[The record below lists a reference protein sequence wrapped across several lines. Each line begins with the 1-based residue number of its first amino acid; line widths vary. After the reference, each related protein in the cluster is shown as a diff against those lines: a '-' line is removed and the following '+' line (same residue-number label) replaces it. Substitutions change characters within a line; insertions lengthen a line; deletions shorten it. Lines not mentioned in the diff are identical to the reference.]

1 MPIFNNHFS
10 GIINKILNS
19 GTKYFSLLL
28 VVFSFLFLPKVNAQ
42 DVLISWDFSAYV
54 GNETIGTATT
64 VSSYIS
70 DISPSGKIQ
79 RGLGLTASNNANR
92 FNGKKWGLSD
102 LATAITD
109 EDYME
114 WTIEPELGYK
124 ITITSLEFNYQKSS
138 TGPSLL
144 TIRSSSDG
152 YASDLDT
159 KILTANTNNSLI
171 ATISGVTNVTSP
183 LSFRLYGYGA
193 SSSVGSGGFEGP
205 GDDIIIYGTVS
216 ELRDIDSEVNA
227 PGTQVPGAS
236 ISSTSNTI
244 ASASDVFKFAISD
257 QGIADL
263 MATKVT
269 TFRLTPSTS
278 NTADWTDHIQGVT
291 LNNGSP
297 ITIGSVDIND
307 TYIDIPIISG
317 NLDIGNNSSLEVT
330 LAVFLN
336 TTTLVDGA
344 ILSFLIDAS
353 NHGFTA
359 DVSGSQFANTF
370 SGGNILSNDFYIDV
384 QASQMQFVQ
393 QPSDVMI
400 NGIMTPSVTVSFAD
414 NNGNIDVDYA
424 TEQISISVTGV
435 TLSASSTTPQT
446 VQSNGLATFNDLA
459 FSTFGFGTLI
469 ASDATSSLSAPDI
482 VSSSFEVLPV
492 LGVIQAVAGSE
503 PSDVSSIIND
513 VMITSVTEG
522 VQVWQLELFDGDGI
536 NPDNDGKPTNY
547 TSLTISQHP
556 SNQISDWQ
564 NVILTAGFFEGS
576 VFIPGVVTISQTNVS
591 FTPNSSIS
599 VPDGAAHKK
608 TISLRISVQ
617 STLPANTEG
626 SKLVFELTEMGV
638 TVEPAVTSSQLGTFT
653 ASSSSTSNAIDIEAS
668 KLLFIQQPSGV
679 DQDQIMAPSITVSF
693 TDANGNIDV
702 DYATS
707 LIGVSANNVTLA
719 GGLVNE
725 TVMSD
730 GLSTFSTLS
739 FSTAGEGTLTATDI
753 NNVLGISESVVSSS
767 FEVIPNADHVAFVNF
782 PTSGQIN
789 QVISSFTVEARRPD
803 ESVDANYG
811 GDITISVNSGSGDIS
826 GALTQPASAG
836 IATFNDI
843 QFDASGVHSLSANS
857 GTLFQGISA
866 NIAIAEPGESVF
878 PNGQETMGTTGAT
891 TTIANHDAAS
901 GFVNSGVLTFNG
913 GGAAKEAVI
922 RFTSSSSGYTDASGG
937 ANVYFTSTPGEY
949 GFAIQGIDASSYTNL
964 SLQFAVRKYN
974 VEGAGF
980 ATLAAE
986 YWDGDNWKTITI
998 SDYPSS
1004 TDGSGWYLLSP
1015 VSLPAEAEIANL
1027 GIRWVKSGNTR
1038 CRIDDITL
1046 TGTPNNLSWL
1056 IVATINGGL
1065 PPNVGVPFDVDIEI
1079 QDGNGSPSNVLQDT
1093 DIELTLNT
1101 GSGVLGGTLT
1111 TSIST
1116 GTSTSTFSGVTYNV
1130 SETGIVL
1137 TASRTSGDDL
1147 ESGNSNAFSVLPTEP
1162 TTSASSI
1169 HIDAI
1174 TLTSMNLSWTV
1185 GDGTGR
1191 IVIAKQGAA
1200 VDQSLIDVTTYAAN
1214 ADFTLG
1220 EDIGNGNI
1228 VVFAGAGNSVSITN
1242 LQPKSI
1248 AYHFA
1253 IYEYN
1258 GAGSLE
1264 NYKQSNPAI
1273 ASEFTASCNEPL
1285 VQATELTFSNIAQ
1298 SSLELS
1304 WTDGD
1309 GDGRIVFMNSTNTF
1323 VDPVNGVDSYV
1334 ADPGW
1339 NNAGQQVVYFS
1350 SGAGAS
1356 TSITNLSIATTY
1368 YFREYEYNCTG
1379 AIIKYK
1385 TDVDNTTGAK
1395 TNSFTIGYPK
1405 SNSPR
1410 FDGFHVY
1417 ANTAESLTAYYLIKN
1432 TGDPVPNGPSDVVG
1446 GIGGVSNSNIVIDTQ
1461 GFTYTELITGLSSV
1475 SGFDIYW
1482 VLDNGSSPLVIDA
1495 IQNNVRTS
1503 DLGADVS
1510 APVSQIASAIIPA
1523 TTDLFSEA
1531 IDVFAFDIKDNSPAG
1546 GDAGTTNV
1554 SKVWIRNPGAT
1565 DWAAAISGITLS
1577 GNTLGTI
1584 PITDIRVYTDSIV
1597 ADIDPD
1603 GLLVP
1608 DQGTETITMGVYL
1621 LSSGILDGTTLRF
1634 EISETNSYQV
1644 FETSVYGSQFATPFA
1659 ASTITSS
1666 VHTIDNNLP
1675 QGKIVSGKV
1684 ATYLGEVVENVTVQI
1699 VGGDRFENTT
1709 DLNGAYSL
1717 SVSGDSEYYLS
1728 ASRIDDQNM
1737 NNAVTTVDMIKTR
1750 RHILQ
1755 IQEFSSP
1762 YQIVAADVNLSR
1774 SVTALDIV
1782 QMRKVILGNKEGF
1795 SNGLNWLFI
1804 PDTYDLSLDPFYFDT
1819 HLNIS
1824 RIDQDLTMDFVAV
1837 KIGDVNSSW
1846 TNQSAAR
1853 ISKSTIALNLERLE
1867 LKDGMIEIPLTA
1879 SNFNEISG
1887 YQFSITWDANQL
1899 EYQGIEHM
1907 ALEGHFNEN
1916 FIEEGILTTLWD
1928 EPNGQSIDLENGT
1941 VLFALKFLAKDDNA
1955 NSLVELNSTI
1965 TQALAFDSQL
1975 NTMSINSL
1983 AAHVNLEEL
1992 LNGRME
1998 LYQNVPNPFD
2008 ASTEIGFRIVK
2019 EGQAK
2024 LSIINLLGETIYTHE
2039 QGYKAGVYK
2048 ITWNKSQSFR
2058 PVPPGVYLY
2067 RLESKGQKLIRK
2079 MVIK

>member
-1 MPIFNNHFS
+1 MFYRRLLTHVIDKLLYQ
-10 GIINKILNS
+10 GIR
-19 GTKYFSLLL
+19 YSLLL
-28 VVFSFLFLPKVNAQ
+28 CIVFSFLFQLSSHAQ
-42 DVLISWDFSAYV
+42 DVLMSWEFNNNV
-54 GNETIGTATT
+54 GDEAIVTATNVFT
-64 VSSYIS
+64 NISST
-70 DISPSGKIQ
+70 SPSADIR
-79 RGLGLTASNNANR
+79 RGTGLTAYSNGNR
-92 FNGKKWGLSD
+92 FNGRNWGLSD

-114 WTIEPELGYK
+114 WTIEPELGFK
-124 ITITSLEFNYQKSS
+124 ITITSVEFNFRKSS
-138 TGPSLL
+138 TGPSSL
-144 TIRSSSDG
+144 TIRSSNDG

-159 KILTANTNNSLI
+159 KILTGNTNNALI
-171 ATISGVTNVTSP
+171 ATISGVTNVTSA

-193 SSSVGSGGFEGP
+193 SSTVGSGGFEGP
-205 GDDIIIYGTVS
+205 SADIIINGTVS
-216 ELRDIDSEVNA
+216 ELRDIDSEVND
-227 PGTQVPGAS
+227 PGTQIPGAS
-236 ISSTSNTI
+236 ILSTSNSI
-244 ASASDVFKFAISD
+244 GSASDVFKFVISD
-257 QGIADL
+257 QGTSDL
-263 MATKVT
+263 NATKVT
-269 TFRLTPSTS
+269 TIRLTPGTS

-297 ITIGSVDIND
+297 ITIGAVDIKD

-317 NLDIGNNSSLEVT
+317 NLDIGNNSSSEVT
-330 LAVFLN
+330 LAVYLN
-336 TTTLVDGA
+336 TTSLVDGT
-344 ILSFLIDAS
+344 IVSFLIDAS
-353 NHGFTA
+353 THGFIA
-359 DVSGSQFANTF
+359 DASGSQFASIL
-370 SGGNILSNDFYIDV
+370 SGGDILSNNFYIDV
-384 QASQMQFVQ
+384 QATQMQFVQ
-393 QPSDVMI
+393 QPGDVLI
-400 NGIMTPSVTVSFAD
+400 NGVMNPSVTVAFAD

-424 TEQISISVTGV
+424 TQQISISAAGV
-435 TLSASSTTPQT
+435 TLIGSSTTIQT
-446 VQSNGLATFNDLA
+446 VQSNGLATFNELA
-459 FSTFGFGTLI
+459 FSTFGFGTLT
-469 ASDATSSLSAPDI
+469 ASDATSSLSAQDI

-492 LGVIQAVAGSE
+492 LGVVKAVASSE
-503 PSDVSSIIND
+503 ASVVSSIINE
-513 VMITSVTEG
+513 VTITSLTEG

-547 TSLTISQHP
+547 SSLTISQHP
-556 SNQISDWQ
+556 SNELSDWQ
-564 NVILTAGFFEGS
+564 TVMLAAGFFEGS
-576 VFIPGVVTISQTNVS
+576 IFIPGVVTINQTNIS
-591 FTPNSSIS
+591 FTPGSSIS
-599 VPDGAAHKK
+599 VPDGSASKK
-608 TISLRISVQ
+608 TISLRISLQ
-617 STLPANTEG
+617 PALPANIEG
-626 SKLVFELTEMGV
+626 SKFVFDLTEAGV
-638 TVEPAVTSSQLGTFT
+638 SVESAATSSQLGAFS

-668 KLLFIQQPSGV
+668 KLLFMQQPSDV
-679 DQDQIMAPSITVSF
+679 DQDQIMAPSVTVSF

-707 LIGVSANNVTLA
+707 LIGISANNVTLV

-730 GLSTFSTLS
+730 GLSTYSTLS
-739 FSTAGEGTLTATDI
+739 FSTAGAGILTATDI

-767 FEVIPNADHVAFVNF
+767 FEVIPNANHVAFVNF

-789 QVISSFTVEARRPD
+789 QVISSFTLEARRPD
-803 ESVDANYG
+803 ASVDANYD

-826 GALTQPASAG
+826 GTLTQLASAG

-857 GTLFQGISA
+857 GTLSQGISA

-878 PNGQETMGTTGAT
+878 SNGQETMGTTGAT
-891 TTIANHDAAS
+891 TTIADHDAVS

-922 RFTSSSSGYTDASGG
+922 RYTSSSSGYTDASGG
-937 ANVYFTSTPGEY
+937 ANVYFTSTAGEY
-949 GFAIQGIDASSYTNL
+949 GFAIQGIDASSYTHL

-986 YWDGDNWKTITI
+986 YWDGDSWETITI
-998 SDYPSS
+998 SDYPGT

-1015 VSLPAEAEIANL
+1015 VSLPAAAAIADL

-1046 TGTPNNLSWL
+1046 AGTPNNLSQL

-1065 PPNVGVPFDVDIEI
+1065 PPNPGVPFDVVIEV
-1079 QDGNGSPSNVLQDT
+1079 QNAGGSPTNVLQDT
-1093 DIELTLNT
+1093 DIEVTLDT
-1101 GSGVLGGTLT
+1101 GSGVLGGVLT
-1111 TSIST
+1111 TTINA

-1130 SETGIVL
+1130 SETGVVL
-1137 TASRTSGDDL
+1137 TAGRTSGDDIQ
-1147 ESGNSNAFSVLPTEP
+1147 SGNSSAFSVLPTEP

-1169 HIDAI
+1169 NIDVI
-1174 TLTSMNLSWTV
+1174 TLTSMNLTWAV

-1200 VDQSLIDVTTYAAN
+1200 VDRSPIDATSYAAN

-1228 VVFAGAGNSVSITN
+1228 VVFAGADNAVSITN

-1285 VQATELTFSNIAQ
+1285 VQATALTFSNIAQ
-1298 SSLELS
+1298 SSLDLS
-1304 WTDGD
+1304 WIDGD
-1309 GDGRIVFMNSTNTF
+1309 GDGRIVFMNSANTF
-1323 VDPVNGVDSYV
+1323 VDPINGVDSYV

-1339 NNAGQQVVYFS
+1339 NNAGQQAVYFS
-1350 SGAGAS
+1350 SGDGAS
-1356 TSITNLSIATTY
+1356 TSITNLSIASTY
-1368 YFREYEYNCTG
+1368 YFRVYEYNCTG

-1385 TDVDNTTGAK
+1385 TDVDNTTGTK
-1395 TNSFTIGYPK
+1395 TNSFTVGYPQ
-1405 SNSPR
+1405 SDSPR
-1410 FDGFHVY
+1410 VDGFHVY
-1417 ANTAESLTAYYLIKN
+1417 ANAAEHLTAYYLIKN
-1432 TGDPVPNGPSDVVG
+1432 TGDPAPTDPSDVVDGVG
-1446 GIGGVSNSNIVIDTQ
+1446 GLSNSNIVIDTQ
-1461 GFTYTELITGLSSV
+1461 ESTYTEIITGLSSA

-1482 VLDNGSSPLVIDA
+1482 VLDNGSSPLVIDVL
-1495 IQNNVRTS
+1495 QYNVRTS
-1503 DLGADVS
+1503 DVGATVS

-1523 TTDLFSEA
+1523 TTDLPSEA
-1531 IDVFAFDIKDNSPAG
+1531 IDVFAFDINDNSPAG
-1546 GDAGTTNV
+1546 GDAGRTNV

-1565 DWAAAISGITLS
+1565 DWTTVISGITLS

-1584 PITDIRVYTDSIV
+1584 PITDIRVYADSIV

-1603 GLLVP
+1603 GLLAP
-1608 DQGTETITMGVYL
+1608 DQETETITMGVYL
-1621 LSSGILDGTTLRF
+1621 LSSGILDGTTLQF
-1634 EISETNSYQV
+1634 AISETSSSQD

-1659 ASTITSS
+1659 PSIITSS
-1666 VHTIDNNLP
+1666 VHTIDYDLP
-1675 QGKIVSGKV
+1675 PGRIVSGKV
-1684 ATYLGEVVENVTVQI
+1684 ATYFGEAVEDVKVQI
-1699 VGGDRFENTT
+1699 VGEERLECAT

-1717 SVSGDSEYYLS
+1717 SVSGDSEYNLS
-1728 ASRIDDQNM
+1728 ASRTDDQNM
-1737 NNAVTTVDMIKTR
+1737 NKAVTTVDMIKTR

-1762 YQIVAADVNLSR
+1762 YQIVAADVNLSG

-1782 QMRKVILGNKEGF
+1782 QMRKVVLGINEGF
-1795 SNGLNWLFI
+1795 NNGSNWLFI
-1804 PDTYDLSLDPFYFDT
+1804 PETYDLSLDPFYFDT

-1824 RIDQDLTMDFVAV
+1824 LVDQDLNLDFVAV
-1837 KIGDVNSSW
+1837 KIGDVNNSW
-1846 TNQSAAR
+1846 TNQDAAR

-1867 LKDGMIEIPLTA
+1867 LKEELIEIPLTV

-1907 ALEGHFNEN
+1907 ALEGYFNEN
-1916 FIEEGILTTLWD
+1916 FIDEGILTTLWD

-1941 VLFALKFLAKDDNA
+1941 VLFTLKFIAKDDKA

-1965 TQALAFDSQL
+1965 TQALVFDSQL
-1975 NTMSINSL
+1975 NTLSINSL
-1983 AAHVNLEEL
+1983 TAHVNLEEQ
-1992 LNGRME
+1992 LNERME
-1998 LYQNVPNPFD
+1998 LYQNVPNPFEQ
-2008 ASTEIGFRIVK
+2008 ATEIGFRINKAGLV
-2019 EGQAK
+2019 K
-2024 LSIINLLGETIYTHE
+2024 LSVINLLGETIYTHE
-2039 QGYKAGVYK
+2039 QDYKAGVYS
-2048 ITWNKSQSFR
+2048 IPWIKSKSLR

-2067 RLESKGQKLIRK
+2067 RLESSGQELIKK
-2079 MVIK
+2079 MLIE